1 MLNKTRIPLAL
12 AWIRSAVIILFLTGS
27 NALFSQSNINSPYS
41 MFGPGQLPGN
51 EYFRNLGMGGI
62 SQGFRSNTSVN
73 YLNPASYTATDSLS
87 FIFDGTVFSHI
98 YQQQIADLEQTT
110 LYANLG
116 SLNFAFPVTRRWSV
130 AAGVLP
136 WSQLGYS
143 IADSQQDDIVGNVNY
158 FYEGSGGINQVYI
171 GNAIR
176 LFEGLSLGV
185 NASYMF
191 GRSEDQSTANSD
203 SIGFYR
209 TTWSYSDDIRGFMFT
224 YGLQWQIPL
233 NNENSS
239 LTLGATYTG
248 ATNLDVK
255 QNRFII
261 RTLAGVPGVDTLNAT
276 PDNNGTMKIPDNIA
290 AGAFISLNN
299 HWGMGLDYQTQSW
312 SQYESVGRSFDLNDA
327 WQVRFGTIYN
337 PRVETYSGLFSR
349 LEYRAGLRY
358 GQSYL
363 KLPDN
368 SGNLQDFS
376 ELGIS
381 FGISIP
387 VRRSLSGLNIGFEY
401 AQRNP
406 NSEDLINENYFKF
419 NIGINVHERW
429 FIRRKFY

>member
-1 MLNKTRIPLAL
+1 MLNKIRIPQNLPRILSLAL
-12 AWIRSAVIILFLTGS
+12 IIFLTGS
-27 NALFSQSNINSPYS
+27 NALLGQSQINSPYS
-41 MFGPGQLPGN
+41 MFGPGQLSGN
-51 EYFRNLGMGGI
+51 DYFRNLGMGGI

-98 YQQQIADLEQTT
+98 YQQKVADLEQTT

-116 SLNFAFPVTRRWSV
+116 SLNFAFPVTHRWSV

-136 WSQLGYS
+136 WSHLGYS
-143 IADSQQDDIVGNVNY
+143 ISDSQEDDIVGKVNY

-171 GNAIR
+171 GNAFRVIK
-176 LFEGLSLGV
+176 GLSVGF

-191 GRSEDQSTANSD
+191 GRSEDQSIANSD

-209 TTWSYSDDIRGFMFT
+209 TTWSYSDDIRGFMLT

-233 NNENSS
+233 SNDNSS
-239 LTLGATYTG
+239 LTLGASYTG
-248 ATNLDVK
+248 ATNLNVN

-261 RTLAGVPGVDTLNAT
+261 RTLSGAPGVDTLSIT
-276 PDNNGTMKIPDNIA
+276 PDNSGSMKIPANLA
-290 AGAFISLNN
+290 GGAFINFNN
-299 HWGMGLDYQTQSW
+299 QWGLGLDYQTQSW
-312 SQYESVGRSFDLNDA
+312 SQYESLGRNFNLNDA
-327 WQVRFGTIYN
+327 WQVRLGTVYN
-337 PRVETYSGLFSR
+337 PRVETYSGIFNR
-349 LEYRAGLRY
+349 FEYRAGLRY

-368 SGNLQDFS
+368 SGNFQNFS

-381 FGISIP
+381 FGITIP
-387 VRRSLSGLNIGFEY
+387 VRRSLSALNVGFEF
-401 AQRNP
+401 AQRN
-406 NSEDLINENYFKF
+406 STSKDLINENYFKF

-429 FIRRKFY
+429 FIRRKFF